1 MVQAG
6 VAEGFVPLARSLHMQ
21 RCNESKRTQ
30 NRIKVQIRG
39 AKNSYSKTNQTYRH

>member
-6 VAEGFVPLARSLHMQ
+6 VAEGFVPLHMQ